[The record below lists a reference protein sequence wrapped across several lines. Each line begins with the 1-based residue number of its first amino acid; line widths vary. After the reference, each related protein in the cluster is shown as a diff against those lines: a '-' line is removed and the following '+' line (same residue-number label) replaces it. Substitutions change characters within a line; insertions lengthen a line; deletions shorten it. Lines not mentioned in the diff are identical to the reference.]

1 MGLPALTHSLTHSGA
16 MQQRTYGPMR
26 FDSADRNATF
36 RLTPTS
42 HVVWREERYPHRIPY
57 AVEKHCYVHYIWL
70 TRRQRAACTQYA
82 AADVRWHGLL
92 WKTLRHECAVA
103 SSVQCVCV
111 CAVTLVSES
120 KRTVTTSSSVAQY
133 STL

>member
-1 MGLPALTHSLTHSGA
+1 ML
-16 MQQRTYGPMR
+16 
-26 FDSADRNATF
+26 SADRNATF
-36 RLTPTS
+36 SLTLKTS

-57 AVEKHCYVHYIWL
+57 AVEKHCYVHYISL
-70 TRRQRAACTQYA
+70 TRRQRTACMQYA

-111 CAVTLVSES
+111 CVPLRLSQKASAL
-120 KRTVTTSSSVAQY
+120 
-133 STL
+133 